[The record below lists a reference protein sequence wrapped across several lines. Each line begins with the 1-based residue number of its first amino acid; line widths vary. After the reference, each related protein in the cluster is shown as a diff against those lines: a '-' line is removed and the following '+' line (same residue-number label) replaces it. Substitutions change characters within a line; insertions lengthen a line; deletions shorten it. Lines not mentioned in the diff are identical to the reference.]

1 MKLLRKEV
9 TPEYAAGEAAVA
21 NVSMATMQVGAS
33 VLTGNLGFVGES
45 LHNVGDGASFWA
57 KRTAMNAE
65 PKKSLRMRRIGASI
79 FALGG
84 VSGISAAA
92 YEFTSRY
99 EESTSTLALGIAVAC
114 AGLNT
119 YVAKR
124 THKAAKNEETGEVV
138 HLCDHDHHDHTHDH
152 EESVS
157 VQKEADFQKKA
168 ALFDTKLHAFNDAGT
183 GWLYVA
189 GLALQKYGVHD
200 AATFAVGLNGIAAT
214 SGAGF
219 TLNRVRRDS
228 LKSQ

>member
-1 MKLLRKEV
+1 MKLFKKDV

-65 PKKSLRMRRIGASI
+65 PRKSLRMRRIGASI

-99 EESTSTLALGIAVAC
+99 EESTSTLAMGIAIAC

-138 HLCDHDHHDHTHDH
+138 HLCDHDHHHTHDH
-152 EESVS
+152 EEDVS
-157 VQKEADFQKKA
+157 SQKKA

-189 GLALQKYGVHD
+189 GLVLQKYGVHD
-200 AATFAVGLNGIAAT
+200 AATWAVGLNGIAAT

-219 TLNRVRRDS
+219 TLNRIRRDN
-228 LKSQ
+228 KAQQE

>member
-84 VSGISAAA
+84 VSGLSAAA
-92 YEFTSRY
+92 YEFSSRY
-99 EESTSTLALGIAVAC
+99 EESTSTLAVGIAIAC

-119 YVAKR
+119 YVARR

-138 HLCDHDHHDHTHDH
+138 HLCDHDHHDHDH
-152 EESVS
+152 GEDLSVH
-157 VQKEADFQKKA
+157 KKA
-168 ALFDTKLHAFNDAGT
+168 ALLDTKLHAFNDAGT

-189 GLALQKYGVHD
+189 GLALQKYGVND
-200 AATFAVGLNGIAAT
+200 AATYAVAVNGALAT
-214 SGAGF
+214 AGASF

-228 LKSQ
+228 LNSQ

>member
-1 MKLLRKEV
+1 MKLLKKEV

-84 VSGISAAA
+84 VSGLSAAA

-99 EESTSTLALGIAVAC
+99 EESTSAIALGIAVAC

-124 THKAAKNEETGEVV
+124 THKAAKNEKTGEVV
-138 HLCDHDHHDHTHDH
+138 HLCDHDHHDHEH
-152 EESVS
+152 EHAHAE
-157 VQKEADFQKKA
+157 EKA
-168 ALFDTKLHAFNDAGT
+168 ASFIKRAALLDTKLHAFNDAGT

-200 AATFAVGLNGIAAT
+200 AATYAVAANGVLAT
-214 SGAGF
+214 AGASF

-228 LKSQ
+228 LNN

>member
-1 MKLLRKEV
+1 MKLLKKEV

-84 VSGISAAA
+84 VSGLSAAA

-99 EESTSTLALGIAVAC
+99 EESTSAIALGIAVAC

-124 THKAAKNEETGEVV
+124 THKAAKNEKTGEVV
-138 HLCDHDHHDHTHDH
+138 HLCDHDDHDH
-152 EESVS
+152 EHDHAHAHAEEKAASFI
-157 VQKEADFQKKA
+157 KRA

-200 AATFAVGLNGIAAT
+200 AATWAVGLNGLAT
-214 SGAGF
+214 TCGAGF

-228 LKSQ
+228 LNN